1 MRTASNLNPAN
12 GACVGQG
19 WACAWDSR
27 RQRHFNAAMA
37 KLLKDPVILERLD
50 KQGIEP
56 RALSNADF
64 GKLLA
69 VDYKRMA
76 DVVKASGA
84 KIE

>member
-1 MRTASNLNPAN
+1 
-12 GACVGQG
+12 
-19 WACAWDSR
+19 
-27 RQRHFNAAMA
+27 MA

-56 RALSNADF
+56 RAMSNADF

-69 VDYKRMA
+69 LDYKRMA